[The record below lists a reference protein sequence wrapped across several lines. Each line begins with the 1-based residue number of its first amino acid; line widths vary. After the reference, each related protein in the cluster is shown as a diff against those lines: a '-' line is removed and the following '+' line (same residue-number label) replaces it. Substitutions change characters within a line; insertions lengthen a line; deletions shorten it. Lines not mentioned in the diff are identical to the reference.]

1 MEILEAIRT
10 RRSIRKYKSD
20 PVDEK
25 TLATVLEAARQ
36 APSWANTQ
44 CWRFIVVR
52 DAEIKGK
59 LSDTLS

>member
-36 APSWANTQ
+36 APSWSNTQ
-44 CWRFIVVR
+44 CW
-52 DAEIKGK
+52 
-59 LSDTLS
+59 